1 MTDTPLPDR
10 PAPPPDTLS
19 PPADTEAPPPVKPP
33 RPRWLVP
40 AAISGLVLAVLAAGA
55 VMYGKAQSDVN
66 TVALA
71 SEPKGV
77 TVVRALGSRYQA
89 KRTYVGTLEPWV
101 EAKIGPQL
109 VSAYVDSVL
118 VRPGAKVAKGDVLA
132 TLDCR
137 SASAATRAVAGQ
149 ARALEARQR
158 AHAQEAARAQTL
170 LEGGFMAANEV
181 EQKQAQTAAEAAQ
194 LDALRAQ
201 LAGKSLE
208 VSDCVLRAPFDG
220 EVAMRGADPGA
231 FVKPGTALV
240 SLVDR
245 SVIRLTTMVPETDF
259 AIVAPGKPVKIRVL
273 AVGRDMTGVIA
284 RRSPSAHPVTRTL
297 GFEVDLEDP
306 KREIPVGT
314 TAELTVSAA
323 EPVEATEIPLI
334 AAKIRGSK
342 ATLFVVED
350 GAAKSVSVPVLGE
363 IGGSLFVATQLAPG
377 AQVVTQGRSL
387 LANGDKVVA
396 KIDAFEGQK
405 PDAPPA
411 PSAAPAASAVP
422 AASAAPASS
431 VAPAATA
438 GPKEN
443 RL

>member
-1 MTDTPLPDR
+1 MSDIPPPEL

-19 PPADTEAPPPVKPP
+19 PPSDTQAPPPG
-33 RPRWLVP
+33 RSARSRWIVP
-40 AAISGLVLAVLAAGA
+40 AVITGVVVVVLTAGG
-55 VMYGKAQSDVN
+55 VMYAQAQSEVN

-77 TVVRALGSRYQA
+77 TAVRARASKYQSR
-89 KRTYVGTLEPWV
+89 RTYVGTLEPWV

-118 VRPGAKVAKGDVLA
+118 VRPGAKVSKGDVLA

-158 AHAQEAARAQTL
+158 AHAAEAARAQEL

-181 EQKQAQTAAEAAQ
+181 EQKQAQTTSEAAQ

-201 LAGKSLE
+201 LAGKTLE

-220 EVAMRGADPGA
+220 EIAKRSVDPGA
-231 FVKPGTALV
+231 FVKPGTPLV

-245 SVIRLTTMVPETDF
+245 SVIRLTAMVPEIDF
-259 AIVAPGKPVKIRVL
+259 GIVAPGKHVKIRIVSL
-273 AVGRDMTGVIA
+273 GRETAGTIA
-284 RRSPSAHPVTRTL
+284 RRSPSAHPVTRTV
-297 GFEVDLEDP
+297 GFEVDLEDE

-314 TAELTVSAA
+314 TAEIVVSAA
-323 EPVEATEIPLI
+323 DPVDATEIPLK
-334 AAKIRGSK
+334 AAKIRGAK
-342 ATLFVVED
+342 ATVFVVEE
-350 GAAKSVSVPVLGE
+350 GVAKSVSVRVLGE
-363 IGGSLFVATQLAPG
+363 RGGSLYVATDLAPG

-387 LANGDKVVA
+387 LANGDKVVV
-396 KIDAFEGQK
+396 KEEVFEGQK
-405 PDAPPA
+405 PAAPP
-411 PSAAPAASAVP
+411 
-422 AASAAPASS
+422 ASAAPKPETTPAASG
-431 VAPAATA
+431 VPAATSKPA
-438 GPKEN
+438 EKS
-443 RL
+443 L